1 MSISRGD
8 RFVDGFIGRKNELAE
23 LKYVYEGRT
32 ASLVVIKGRRRIG
45 KSRLIEEFASQYKFY
60 PFMGLAPRKGITA
73 QDQRNEFI
81 RQYIAHFGS
90 YISHEE
96 DWGNLFSFLAKQTQQ
111 GNIIILFD
119 EISWMASNDPDFLGK
134 LKIIWDCTLE
144 CLLESLTLNLVKK
157 VKAFAK
163 DI

>member
-1 MSISRGD
+1 M
-8 RFVDGFIGRKNELAE
+8 DGFIGRKQELAE

-45 KSRLIEEFASQYKFY
+45 KSRLIAKFASQYKFY
-60 PFMGLAPRKGITA
+60 PFMGLALRKGITA

-81 RQYIAHFGS
+81 RQFKTHFGVFVD
-90 YISHEE
+90 HEE
-96 DWGNLFSFLAKQTQQ
+96 DWGNLFSLLAKHTQT

-134 LKIIWDCTLE
+134 LKIIWDLQF
-144 CLLESLTLNLVKK
+144 SKNNK
-157 VKAFAK
+157 
-163 DI
+163 